1 VFPRADEVT
10 EIQAEKAGAR
20 SGARSMVLSA
30 FLFSLMSLL
39 VKEVGARIPSQEV
52 VFVRALVSMIV
63 AYGLVRRASPG
74 NWGRRKGLLVV
85 RGLAGFSAL
94 SCFFY
99 ALIHLPLADATVIQ
113 YTNPVWTAWLG
124 WLVLGEALTAG
135 EAVLSGAGLLGVLLI
150 ARPAFL
156 FGGDMR
162 LDPFATLV
170 GMAGALLSAAAY
182 VSVRKLGRTEH
193 PMIIVF
199 YFTVVTV
206 PASLPGMLASGVVMP
221 TATELPLL
229 AGVGVTA
236 VLGQL
241 YLTRGL
247 QLEPAG
253 RATAIGYVQILFAAT
268 WGMLFFG
275 EFPDALS
282 LVGASM
288 VLVSVVVLARRRGRP
303 EARLARAEEGTAE
316 AV

>member
-1 VFPRADEVT
+1 
-10 EIQAEKAGAR
+10 
-20 SGARSMVLSA
+20 MVLSA
-30 FLFSLMSLL
+30 FFFSLMSLL
-39 VKEVGARIPSQEV
+39 VKEVGTRIPSQEV

-63 AYGLVRRASPG
+63 AYVLVRRARPG
-74 NWGRRKGLLVV
+74 NWGHRKGLLVV
-85 RGLAGFSAL
+85 RGLAGFAAL

-124 WLVLGEALTAG
+124 WLVLAEALTAG
-135 EAVLSGAGLLGVLLI
+135 EAVLSAAGLLGVLLI
-150 ARPAFL
+150 ARPTFL

-170 GMAGALLSAAAY
+170 GMAGALFSAAAY
-182 VSVRKLGRTEH
+182 VSVRKLGRIEH

-206 PASLPGMLASGVVMP
+206 PASLPGMLISGAVWP
-221 TATELPLL
+221 TGPELAFL

-253 RATAIGYVQILFAAT
+253 RATAIGYVQIVFAAT
-268 WGMLFFG
+268 WGMIFFH

-282 LVGASM
+282 LLGAAM
-288 VLVSVVVLARRRGRP
+288 VLVSVVVLARRRGSPATR
-303 EARLARAEEGTAE
+303 AARAEEGTAE

>member
-1 VFPRADEVT
+1 
-10 EIQAEKAGAR
+10 
-20 SGARSMVLSA
+20 MVLSA
-30 FLFSLMSLL
+30 LFFSVMSLL
-39 VKEVGARIPSQEV
+39 VKEVGTRLPTQEV
-52 VFVRALVSMIV
+52 VFARALVSMVV
-63 AYGLVRRASPG
+63 AYGLVRRARPG
-74 NWGRRKGLLVV
+74 NWGKRKGLLVV

-99 ALIHLPLADATVIQ
+99 ALVHLPLADATVIQ

-124 WLVLGEALTAG
+124 WIVLAESLTVGEAL
-135 EAVLSGAGLLGVLLI
+135 LSAAGLLGVLLI
-150 ARPAFL
+150 ARPTFL

-162 LDPFATLV
+162 LDAFATAV
-170 GMAGALLSAAAY
+170 GLAGAIFSAAAY

-206 PASLPGMLASGVVMP
+206 PAALPGMLLSGAVWP
-221 TATELPLL
+221 TAAELMFL

-241 YLTRGL
+241 YLTRAL

-253 RATAIGYVQILFAAT
+253 RATAIGYVQIVFASV
-268 WGMLFFG
+268 WGIFFFH

-282 LVGASM
+282 LLGAAM
-288 VLVSVVVLARRRGRP
+288 VLASVVVLARRRARP
-303 EARLARAEEGTAE
+303 GVRATLVEEATAE
-316 AV
+316 AM

>member
-1 VFPRADEVT
+1 MIQWADEVIET
-10 EIQAEKAGAR
+10 EEMSKPR
-20 SGARSMVLSA
+20 SGATSMVLSA
-30 FLFSLMSLL
+30 FYFSLMSLL
-39 VKEVGARIPSQEV
+39 VKEVGTRIPSQEV

-63 AYGLVRRASPG
+63 AYVLVRRARPG
-74 NWGRRKGLLVV
+74 NWGHRKGLLVV
-85 RGLAGFSAL
+85 RGLAGFAAL

-124 WLVLGEALTAG
+124 WIVLAEALSAG
-135 EAVLSGAGLLGVLLI
+135 EAVLSVAGLLGVLLI
-150 ARPAFL
+150 ARPTFL

-162 LDPFATLV
+162 LDAFATMV
-170 GMAGALLSAAAY
+170 GMAGALFSAAAY

-206 PASLPGMLASGVVMP
+206 PASLPGMLISGAVLPNPV
-221 TATELPLL
+221 ELTFL

-236 VLGQL
+236 VIGQL

-253 RATAIGYVQILFAAT
+253 RATAIGYVQIVFAAT
-268 WGMLFFG
+268 WGMFFFR

-282 LVGASM
+282 LLGAAM
-288 VLVSVVVLARRRGRP
+288 VLVSVVVLARRRGSPATRA
-303 EARLARAEEGTAE
+303 ARVEEGTAE